1 MKRIYPYYH
10 RPEAYPE
17 YARRPIRAT
26 TREILENDIQFMSL
40 RDLPHPGD
48 GTMLEIEEAMDLYTR
63 RYDLGKVFW
72 MRAHLV
78 SAPNMIDFLLAA
90 KARNAYV
97 FDLWGFV
104 PGSYKKGLDWGE
116 YTVSDEQHK
125 TIMETLGD
133 RFIGYDNGEQD
144 GRYIGS
150 YTRTQC
156 PARQSNAF
164 QQRRFYEFFD
174 EMGAQLQH
182 ATTALNS
189 LNYVHFFARENN
201 CFMLGAETAQAL
213 PNANLWYAVIRG
225 AGKQYGLLW
234 FGNASVYNRFSWK
247 SYDIE
252 SPKLDKEGYSYGPNA
267 GTSLSL
273 LRRLIY
279 VEYLYNSDMLGYESG
294 LITTKENMEKVE
306 AGIPLEPNATDS
318 DKSLFTGDDAV
329 LSPIGRLQADC
340 IQFVKQRGYAGQM
353 YTPVAMI
360 LNSAN
365 GWCTP
370 RHLYTQNVYRSWGQV
385 PYTMADHQLHAVFSM
400 LYPGYEDSGFF
411 LNERGFLTPTPYGE
425 IMDVLMTDMRPE
437 TLSQYNAAILGGWQ
451 KLDCE
456 QLDKLTAF
464 AENGGTLLAFGAQL
478 EGREDACALFGVK
491 KLGQACALADVK
503 VSFGGRDYRESALSI
518 YADAELSDETEVLA
532 RTEDG
537 APLIAARAVGRG
549 RALLVLS
556 PYGMDETADTAPVRN
571 VENVSIPMRYDLL
584 KSVKALLAE
593 VFESQLLARVNN
605 PMLETIV
612 NLRDDHTLT
621 VTVVNNALTSEPY
634 RIDLLCGRELS
645 RREIEIPD
653 VDGHTP
659 GYWPMYSYPHAPM
672 TAHAEDEQILGPGQM
687 AMWEIEYEP
696 ESVETAPEVE
706 MRELSGNIYVSLRPE
721 RVLIEELQEL
731 PMLDKYFAGVKLD
744 AAYVSDLSLR
754 QARQSGSWLR
764 RRHLDVIVDFASVL
778 DHYPHLSLIRN
789 MPERQD
795 AKLKWMAEIMDKA
808 AALGASRVLLNHH
821 RNAENHLSVDE
832 AAQQMRAAIGVLTE
846 MAAERGL
853 RAVITNAVPFAVQG
867 QAKDVCREYADQPHA
882 INLAHCALTGEQPTA
897 EELAGAEG
905 VLLSAPLR
913 DEFDQLIDAHMPLY
927 SSPLR
932 ESVTHLLDGVDTSRY
947 AFVCLDG
954 VYDSFDEMYLE
965 RKACRVASAP
975 EI

>member
-17 YARRPIRAT
+17 YAKRPIRAT

-329 LSPIGRLQADC
+329 LSPIGKIQADC

-385 PYTMADHQLHAVFSM
+385 PYAMADHQLHAVFSM

-491 KLGQACALADVK
+491 KLGQARTLADVK

-556 PYGMDETADTAPVRN
+556 PYGMDETADMAPVRN

-754 QARQSGSWLR
+754 QAQQSGSWLR

-795 AKLKWMAEIMDKA
+795 AKLKWMAERSWTRPPRWA
-808 AALGASRVLLNHH
+808 
-821 RNAENHLSVDE
+821 
-832 AAQQMRAAIGVLTE
+832 RAASCST
-846 MAAERGL
+846 
-853 RAVITNAVPFAVQG
+853 T
-867 QAKDVCREYADQPHA
+867 
-882 INLAHCALTGEQPTA
+882 TA
-897 EELAGAEG
+897 T
-905 VLLSAPLR
+905 PR
-913 DEFDQLIDAHMPLY
+913 
-927 SSPLR
+927 
-932 ESVTHLLDGVDTSRY
+932 TT
-947 AFVCLDG
+947 
-954 VYDSFDEMYLE
+954 
-965 RKACRVASAP
+965 
-975 EI
+975 

>member
-1 MKRIYPYYH
+1 MARIYPYYH
-10 RPEAYPE
+10 QPEAYPE

-48 GTMLEIEEAMDLYTR
+48 GTLLEIEEAMDLYTR
-63 RYDLGKVFW
+63 RFDLGKVFW

-78 SAPNMIDFLLAA
+78 NAPNMKEFLLAA
-90 KARNAYV
+90 KARGGYV

-116 YTVSDEQHK
+116 YTVTDEQHEMI
-125 TIMETLGD
+125 TETLGD

-144 GRYIGS
+144 GRYIGA

-174 EMGAQLQH
+174 EMGAQFKH
-182 ATTALNS
+182 ATTALAS

-213 PNANLWYAVIRG
+213 PNANLWYSIIRG

-252 SPKLDKEGYSYGPNA
+252 SPKVDKEGYSYGPNA

-294 LITTKENMEKVE
+294 LITTRENMEKVE
-306 AGIPLEPNATDS
+306 AGIPLQPNQTDS

-329 LSPIGRLQADC
+329 LSPIGKLQADC
-340 IQFVKQRGYAGQM
+340 IQFVKKRGYAGKM
-353 YTPVAMI
+353 YTPIAMV

-370 RHLYTQNVYRSWGQV
+370 RHLYTQDVYRSWGQM
-385 PYTMADHQLHAVFSM
+385 PYTMADHQLHAIFSM

-425 IMDVLMTDMRPE
+425 TMDVLMTDMRPE
-437 TLSQYNAAILGGWQ
+437 TLGQYNVAILGGWQ

-456 QLDKLTAF
+456 QLDKLAAF
-464 AENGGTLLAFGAQL
+464 AERGGTLLAFGAQM
-478 EGREDACALFGVK
+478 EGRADACALFGVK
-491 KLGQACALADVK
+491 RLGEASALADVK
-503 VSFGGRDYRESALSI
+503 VSFQGKSYRESAASV
-518 YADAELSDETEVLA
+518 YVGAELSEKTEILA

-537 APLIAARAVGRG
+537 AALIVSRAIGKG

-556 PYGMDETADTAPVRN
+556 PYGMDETADASPVRN
-571 VENVSIPMRYDLL
+571 VENASIPMRYGLL
-584 KSVKALLAE
+584 KSVRALLAGL
-593 VFESQLLARVNN
+593 FESQLLAHVNN
-605 PMLETIV
+605 PMLESIV

-621 VTVVNNALTSEPY
+621 VTVVNNALTTEPY

-672 TAHAEDEQILGPGQM
+672 TACAEDEHLLGPGQM

-696 ESVETAPEVE
+696 EGVETAPEIE
-706 MRELSGNIYVSLRPE
+706 MRALNGNLYASLRPE
-721 RVLIEELQEL
+721 RVLIEELQAL

-754 QARQSGSWLR
+754 QAQQSGSWLK
-764 RRHLDVIVDFASVL
+764 RRHLDVIVDFASVM

-795 AKLKWMAEIMDKA
+795 AKLEWMAEIMDKA
-808 AALGASRVLLNHH
+808 AALGASRILLAHH
-821 RNAENHLSVDE
+821 RNAENHLSVEE
-832 AAQQMRAAIGVLTE
+832 AARQMRATIGVLSE

-853 RAVITNAVPFAVQG
+853 RAVVANAVPNAVQG
-867 QAKDVCREYADQPHA
+867 RAKDVCAEYANQPHA
-882 INLAHCALTGEQPTA
+882 INLAHCALSGEVPTA
-897 EELAGAEG
+897 EELNSAEG
-905 VLLSAPLR
+905 VLVSAPLR
-913 DEFDQLIDAHMPLY
+913 DEFGQLIDAHLPLY
-927 SSPLR
+927 ASPLR
-932 ESVTHLLDGVDTSRY
+932 EAVTRLLDGVDTSRY

-954 VYDSFDEMYLE
+954 AYASFDEMYLE
-965 RKACRVASAP
+965 RKHCPFASAP
-975 EI
+975 KI